1 MLWGGDDEVSGQG
14 TLQGVSRRRSEAPL
28 TLASRSVGVNFWVL
42 GWALGWVLGW
52 ALGWALGARQG
63 RPRGVGCCRAATTRS
78 PDGILCRAP
87 PDVVLKH
94 PSSWCRDPWGF
105 IFWALGVGY

>member
-1 MLWGGDDEVSGQG
+1 VLWGGDDEVSGQG

-28 TLASRSVGVNFWVL
+28 TLASRSVGVRFWVL
-42 GWALGWVLGW
+42 GRRWVRGRVAPGALGVQIL
-52 ALGWALGARQG
+52 
-63 RPRGVGCCRAATTRS
+63 GVGCCRAATTRS